1 MADEGCVMLVGE
13 AGDAGPAASAAEL
26 VTVARD
32 LAGKTSRPCAAVV
45 FGEKVKP
52 AAEGLASMGPDE
64 VFMVESPAL
73 GPFQPEAA
81 VAAVK
86 AALEE
91 RPASVLLLAN
101 SAVGQDLAPRLALDL
116 GAGLVTNCVG
126 FDVTGDGLVC
136 TRPVYGGNVLAGCV
150 SRRDVLVATVRQ
162 HAFEAPPEGAGSC
175 PVTELA
181 PELPAPSSYRALE
194 RVEEKSG
201 DVALEDAKVVVSG
214 GRGVGGRE
222 GFDELAGFA
231 RTLGGALGAS
241 RPPVDS
247 GWIHTTA
254 QVGITGKIV
263 APDVYIAVGLSGS
276 SQHLTGMSDSRT
288 VVAINNDPAAYIFS
302 VSDYGV
308 AGDWRAVLP
317 ALRERL
323 AELTREG

>member
-1 MADEGCVMLVGE
+1 MLVGE
-13 AGDAGPAASAAEL
+13 VGDAGPAASAAEL

-32 LAGKTSRPCAAVV
+32 LAKRTGRACAAVL
-45 FGEKVKP
+45 FGEKAGQ
-52 AAEGLASMGPDE
+52 AAEALASMGPDE
-64 VFMVESPAL
+64 VFFVDGPAPGL
-73 GPFQPEAA
+73 YRPEAA
-81 VAAVK
+81 AAAVK

-91 RPASVLLLAN
+91 RPASMLLLSN
-101 SAVGQDLAPRLALDL
+101 SPLGQDLAPRLAFDL
-116 GAGLVTNCVG
+116 GAGLVTDCVG
-126 FDVTGDGLVC
+126 FDVTGEGLVC

-162 HAFEAPPEGAGSC
+162 HAFEAAGEGADAC
-175 PVTELA
+175 PVTELT
-181 PELPAPSSYRALE
+181 PDLPAPSSYRPLE
-194 RVEEKSG
+194 KVEEKSG
-201 DVALEDAKVVVSG
+201 DVALEDARVVVSG

-222 GFDELAGFA
+222 GFDELADFA
-231 RTLGGALGAS
+231 GMLGGALGAS
-241 RPPVDS
+241 RPPVDF

-263 APDVYIAVGLSGS
+263 APDVYFAVGLSGS

-288 VVAINNDPAAYIFS
+288 VVAVNNDPGAYIFS

-308 AGDWRAVLP
+308 VGDWRAVLP